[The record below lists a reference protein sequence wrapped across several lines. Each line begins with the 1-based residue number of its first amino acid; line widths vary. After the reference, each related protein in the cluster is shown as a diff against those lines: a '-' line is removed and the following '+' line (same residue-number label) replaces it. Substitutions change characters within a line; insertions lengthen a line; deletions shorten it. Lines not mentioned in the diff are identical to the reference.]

1 MNINFKMVL
10 YYNRVREKANNIKYP
25 FEKEIHTLEDLKN
38 VVCYDHVGAKYQDY
52 YRKNENF
59 IQTNCTIFDVDNTE
73 TDDQKEWKTP
83 ADIQKAFPN
92 VPFYVVYSRNNWKI
106 KGDKAPRP
114 KFHIYFPDVVISDSE
129 AYKNL
134 KDKVC
139 AFFPAFDDNAKD
151 TARFFFGVENPKV
164 EYYEGKVL
172 LSNFMKKVQICTTMD
187 TASFSITQKNII
199 PEGTRNSTLFK
210 FACRILRQVDN
221 REEAVQAYNKE
232 AEKCFPPLEEK
243 ELASI
248 WKSALKYYCQ
258 SKMPEQNFV
267 LLKK

>member
-73 TDDQKEWKTP
+73 TDDQKEWQTP

-187 TASFSITQKNII
+187 TA
-199 PEGTRNSTLFK
+199 
-210 FACRILRQVDN
+210 V
-221 REEAVQAYNKE
+221 
-232 AEKCFPPLEEK
+232 
-243 ELASI
+243 
-248 WKSALKYYCQ
+248 YYA
-258 SKMPEQNFV
+258 
-267 LLKK
+267 